1 MLCEY
6 EPRTA
11 SKRGIVQRAIR
22 YRIATGFTCYVLVKA
37 ETPFPRQGSD
47 SRLKRRSYSSFVE
60 KVGSNSCR
68 TRKTGGACL
77 KVGIMIHFF

>member
-1 MLCEY
+1 
-6 EPRTA
+6 
-11 SKRGIVQRAIR
+11 VIR
-22 YRIATGFTCYVLVKA
+22 YRIATGFTFYVLVKA

-60 KVGSNSCR
+60 KAGSNSC
-68 TRKTGGACL
+68 GGACL